1 MKKRMFSICLA
12 MTLAVTGVTTA
23 GVQTAYATT
32 LSKARE
38 QKSQAQSNL
47 NNVTD
52 QIDQLKSQQTALQ
65 AQINEV
71 DADLVQVLVD
81 LDVISGE
88 IEDKKI
94 ELAQA
99 ESDLEDAKEKEAEQ
113 YESMKQRI
121 RYMYENGSSSYLD
134 AFVGA
139 GSFADILNR
148 VENFSKV
155 YNYDRNL
162 LIEYQNTKAEVETLI
177 QQVQEEKEELE
188 ENQLSYQQQQKK
200 LEDIKVSKSSQM
212 SNFKS
217 ELSKAQ
223 NLASE
228 YKKTID
234 QQNAIITQEVE
245 AEKQV
250 KISAGA
256 STIGQSQTSPK
267 NITSTNS
274 STRNNTSSSLKS
286 GNTKN
291 VLNNKRDANSSID
304 NTVIENKGNNIE
316 NYGNKG
322 NNSNSENSNNENG
335 NNKNDIHINSDGTES
350 SKPFEGKESG
360 SSVVSYACQFVGN
373 PYVWGGESLTN
384 GADCS
389 GFIKS
394 VYAHFGISLPHSSE
408 ALRSVGR
415 GVSALEMQPGDIIC
429 YAGHVAIYMG
439 DNQIVHASSPTSGIK
454 ISNNPYYKTILTVR
468 RIF

>member
-1 MKKRMFSICLA
+1 MKKRMFFICLA
-12 MTLAVTGVTTA
+12 MTLAVTGVTAA

-52 QIDQLKSQQTALQ
+52 QIDQLKSQQASLQ

-139 GSFADILNR
+139 DSFADILNR

-155 YNYDRNL
+155 YDYDRNL
-162 LIEYQNTKAEVETLI
+162 LVEYQNTKAEVERLI
-177 QQVQEEKEELE
+177 EQVQEEKEELE
-188 ENQLSYQQQQKK
+188 ENQSSYQQQQKK
-200 LEDIKVSKSSQM
+200 LEEIKKTKSSQM
-212 SNFKS
+212 SNFNS
-217 ELSKAQ
+217 ELTKAQ
-223 NLASE
+223 SLASE

-234 QQNAIITQEVE
+234 QQNQIITQELE
-245 AEKQV
+245 AAKQV
-250 KISAGA
+250 RVTAGV
-256 STIGQSQTSPK
+256 STVAKTPGTQSSTQK
-267 NITSTNS
+267 NTSTKNS
-274 STRNNTSSSLKS
+274 NKGSSSSESKNNNSENNTSNKNNSSNSGDSANNGSNS
-286 GNTKN
+286 GN
-291 VLNNKRDANSSID
+291 ASSGSS
-304 NTVIENKGNNIE
+304 NKGNSS
-316 NYGNKG
+316 G
-322 NNSNSENSNNENG
+322 NNSGGNSSENTDSGNG
-335 NNKNDIHINSDGTES
+335 NSSSSNGT
-350 SKPFEGKESG
+350 G
-360 SSVVSYACQFVGN
+360 SAVVSFACQFVGN

-394 VYAHFGISLPHSSE
+394 VYAHFGVSLPHSSE
-408 ALRSVGR
+408 SLRSVGR

-429 YAGHVAIYMG
+429 YAGHVAIYIG
-439 DNQIVHASSPTSGIK
+439 NNQIVHASSPTSGIK
-454 ISNNPYYKTILTVR
+454 ISSNPYYKTILAVR

>member
-1 MKKRMFSICLA
+1 MKKRMFFICLA
-12 MTLAVTGVTTA
+12 MTLAVTGVTAA

-52 QIDQLKSQQTALQ
+52 QIDQLKSQQASLQ

-99 ESDLEDAKEKEAEQ
+99 ESDLEDAKAKEAEQ
-113 YESMKQRI
+113 YEAMKQRI

-139 GSFADILNR
+139 DSFADILNR

-155 YNYDRNL
+155 YDYDRNL
-162 LIEYQNTKAEVETLI
+162 LVEYQNTKAEVETLI

-200 LEDIKVSKSSQM
+200 LEEIKETKSSQM
-212 SNFKS
+212 SNFNS
-217 ELSKAQ
+217 ELTKAQ
-223 NLASE
+223 SLASE

-234 QQNAIITQEVE
+234 QQNQIITQELE
-245 AEKQV
+245 AAKQV
-250 KISAGA
+250 RVTAGV
-256 STIGQSQTSPK
+256 STVAKTPGTQSSTQK
-267 NITSTNS
+267 NTSTKNS
-274 STRNNTSSSLKS
+274 NKGSGTS
-286 GNTKN
+286 
-291 VLNNKRDANSSID
+291 
-304 NTVIENKGNNIE
+304 ENKNN
-316 NYGNKG
+316 NSG
-322 NNSNSENSNNENG
+322 NNS
-335 NNKNDIHINSDGTES
+335 
-350 SKPFEGKESG
+350 SG
-360 SSVVSYACQFVGN
+360 SSNKENSSGNNSGGNSSENTDSGNGNSSSSNGTGSAVVSFACQFVGN

-394 VYAHFGISLPHSSE
+394 VYAHFGVSLPHSSE
-408 ALRSVGR
+408 SLRSVGR

-439 DNQIVHASSPTSGIK
+439 NNQIVHASSPTSGIK
-454 ISNNPYYKTILTVR
+454 ISGNPYYKTILAVR

>member
-1 MKKRMFSICLA
+1 MKKRMFFICLA
-12 MTLAVTGVTTA
+12 MTLAVTGVTAA

-52 QIDQLKSQQTALQ
+52 QIDQLKSQQASLQ

-99 ESDLEDAKEKEAEQ
+99 ESDLEDAKAKEAEQ
-113 YESMKQRI
+113 YEAMKQRI

-139 GSFADILNR
+139 DSFADILNR

-155 YNYDRNL
+155 YDYDRNL
-162 LIEYQNTKAEVETLI
+162 LVEYQNTKAEVETLI

-200 LEDIKVSKSSQM
+200 LEEIKKTKSSQM
-212 SNFKS
+212 SNFNS
-217 ELSKAQ
+217 ELTKAQ
-223 NLASE
+223 SLASE

-234 QQNAIITQEVE
+234 QQNQIITQELE
-245 AEKQV
+245 AAKQV
-250 KISAGA
+250 RVTAGV
-256 STIGQSQTSPK
+256 STVAKTPGTQSSTQK
-267 NITSTNS
+267 NTSTKNS
-274 STRNNTSSSLKS
+274 NKGSGTS
-286 GNTKN
+286 
-291 VLNNKRDANSSID
+291 
-304 NTVIENKGNNIE
+304 ENKNN
-316 NYGNKG
+316 NSG
-322 NNSNSENSNNENG
+322 NNS
-335 NNKNDIHINSDGTES
+335 
-350 SKPFEGKESG
+350 SG
-360 SSVVSYACQFVGN
+360 SSNKENSSGNNSGGNSSENTDSGNGNSSSSNGTGSAVVSFACQFVGN

-394 VYAHFGISLPHSSE
+394 VYAHFGVSLPHSSE
-408 ALRSVGR
+408 SLRSVGR

-439 DNQIVHASSPTSGIK
+439 NNQIVHASSPTSGIK
-454 ISNNPYYKTILTVR
+454 ISSNPYYKTILAVR

>member
-12 MTLAVTGVTTA
+12 MTLAVTGVAAA
-23 GVQTAYATT
+23 GVQTVYATT

-52 QIDQLKSQQTALQ
+52 QIDQLKSQQAALQ
-65 AQINEV
+65 SQINEV

-139 GSFADILNR
+139 DSFADILNR

-155 YNYDRNL
+155 YDYDRNL
-162 LIEYQNTKAEVETLI
+162 LVEYQNTKAEVERLI
-177 QQVQEEKEELE
+177 EQVQEEKEELE
-188 ENQLSYQQQQKK
+188 ENQSSYQQQQKK
-200 LEDIKVSKSSQM
+200 LEEIKKTKSSQM
-212 SNFKS
+212 SNFNS
-217 ELSKAQ
+217 ELTKAQ

-234 QQNAIITQEVE
+234 QQNQIITQELE
-245 AEKQV
+245 AAKQV
-250 KISAGA
+250 RVTAGV
-256 STIGQSQTSPK
+256 STVAKTSGTQSSTQNNTQK
-267 NITSTNS
+267 NTSTKNPNKGS
-274 STRNNTSSSLKS
+274 SSSESKGNHSENNTSNKNNSSSSGDSANNGNNS
-286 GNTKN
+286 GN
-291 VLNNKRDANSSID
+291 SSS
-304 NTVIENKGNNIE
+304 GS
-316 NYGNKG
+316 GNKG
-322 NNSNSENSNNENG
+322 NSGGNNSGGNSSENTDSGNG
-335 NNKNDIHINSDGTES
+335 NSSSSNGT
-350 SKPFEGKESG
+350 G
-360 SSVVSYACQFVGN
+360 SAVVSFARQFVGN

-394 VYAHFGISLPHSSE
+394 VYAHFGVSLPHSSE
-408 ALRSVGR
+408 SLRSVGR
-415 GVSALEMQPGDIIC
+415 GVSALDMQPGDIIC

-439 DNQIVHASSPTSGIK
+439 NNQIVHASSPTSGIK
-454 ISNNPYYKTILTVR
+454 ISSNPYYKTILAVR

>member
-12 MTLAVTGVTTA
+12 MTLAVTGVTAA

-52 QIDQLKSQQTALQ
+52 QINQLKSQQAALQ

-88 IEDKKI
+88 IEDKKV

-99 ESDLEDAKEKEAEQ
+99 ESDLEAAKEKEAEQ

-139 GSFADILNR
+139 DSFADILNR

-155 YNYDRNL
+155 YDYDRNL
-162 LIEYQNTKAEVETLI
+162 LVEYQNTKAEVESLI
-177 QQVQEEKEELE
+177 EQVQEEKEELE
-188 ENQLSYQQQQKK
+188 ENQASYQQQQKK
-200 LEDIKVSKSSQM
+200 LEEIKKTKNSQM
-212 SNFKS
+212 SNFNS
-217 ELSKAQ
+217 ELTKAQ

-234 QQNAIITQEVE
+234 QQNQIITQELEV
-245 AEKQV
+245 AKQV
-250 KISAGA
+250 KVTAGVSSVVNTSGTQS
-256 STIGQSQTSPK
+256 STQNNTQK
-267 NITSTNS
+267 NTSTKNTNKGS
-274 STRNNTSSSLKS
+274 STSENKTNNSENNTS
-286 GNTKN
+286 
-291 VLNNKRDANSSID
+291 NKNSSSS
-304 NTVIENKGNNIE
+304 NGNSA
-316 NYGNKG
+316 
-322 NNSNSENSNNENG
+322 NNSSNSENSSSGSG
-335 NNKNDIHINSDGTES
+335 NKGNSGES
-350 SKPFEGKESG
+350 TSGSNSSSDSG
-360 SSVVSYACQFVGN
+360 SSSSSSSKTGSAVVSFACQFVGN

-394 VYAHFGISLPHSSE
+394 VYAHFGVSLPHSSE

-415 GVSALEMQPGDIIC
+415 GVSPLDMQPGDIIC

-439 DNQIVHASSPTSGIK
+439 NNQIVHASSPTSGIK
-454 ISNNPYYKTILTVR
+454 ISSNPYYKTILAVR

>member
-1 MKKRMFSICLA
+1 MKKRMFFICLA
-12 MTLAVTGVTTA
+12 MTLAVTGVTAA

-99 ESDLEDAKEKEAEQ
+99 ESDLEDAKAKEAEQ
-113 YESMKQRI
+113 YEAMKQRI

-139 GSFADILNR
+139 DSFADILNR

-155 YNYDRNL
+155 YDYDRNL
-162 LIEYQNTKAEVETLI
+162 LVEYQNTKAEVERLI
-177 QQVQEEKEELE
+177 EQVQEEKEELE
-188 ENQLSYQQQQKK
+188 ENQSSYQQQQKK
-200 LEDIKVSKSSQM
+200 LEEIKKTKSSQM
-212 SNFKS
+212 SNFNS
-217 ELSKAQ
+217 ELTKAQ
-223 NLASE
+223 SLASE

-234 QQNAIITQEVE
+234 QQNQIITQELE
-245 AEKQV
+245 AAKQV
-250 KISAGA
+250 RVTAGV
-256 STIGQSQTSPK
+256 STVAKTPGTQK
-267 NITSTNS
+267 NTSTKNS
-274 STRNNTSSSLKS
+274 NKGSGTS
-286 GNTKN
+286 
-291 VLNNKRDANSSID
+291 
-304 NTVIENKGNNIE
+304 ENKNNNSGNNISNKNNSSSSGNSANNSSNSGNSSSGSSNKE
-316 NYGNKG
+316 NSWNNSGGNSSENTDSG
-322 NNSNSENSNNENG
+322 NGNSNSSN
-335 NNKNDIHINSDGTES
+335 GT
-350 SKPFEGKESG
+350 G
-360 SSVVSYACQFVGN
+360 SAVVSFACQFVGN

-394 VYAHFGISLPHSSE
+394 VYAHFGVSLPHSSE
-408 ALRSVGR
+408 SLRSVGR

-439 DNQIVHASSPTSGIK
+439 NNQIVHASSPTSGIK
-454 ISNNPYYKTILTVR
+454 ISSNPYYKTILAVR

>member
-12 MTLAVTGVTTA
+12 MMLAVTVTTA

-139 GSFADILNR
+139 DSFADILNR

-155 YNYDRNL
+155 YDYDRNL
-162 LIEYQNTKAEVETLI
+162 LVEYQDTKAEVERLI
-177 QQVQEEKEELE
+177 EQVQEEKEELE
-188 ENQLSYQQQQKK
+188 ENQSSYQQQQKK
-200 LEDIKVSKSSQM
+200 LEEIKKTKSSQM
-212 SNFKS
+212 SNFNS
-217 ELSKAQ
+217 ELTKAQ
-223 NLASE
+223 SLASE

-234 QQNAIITQEVE
+234 QQNQIITQELE
-245 AEKQV
+245 AAKQV
-250 KISAGA
+250 RVTAGV
-256 STIGQSQTSPK
+256 STVAKTPGTQSSTQK
-267 NITSTNS
+267 NTSTKNS
-274 STRNNTSSSLKS
+274 NKGSGTS
-286 GNTKN
+286 
-291 VLNNKRDANSSID
+291 
-304 NTVIENKGNNIE
+304 ENKNNNSGNNISNKNNSSSSGNSANNSNNSGNSSSGSSNKE
-316 NYGNKG
+316 NSG
-322 NNSNSENSNNENG
+322 NNSGGNSSENTDSGNG
-335 NNKNDIHINSDGTES
+335 NSNSSNGT
-350 SKPFEGKESG
+350 G
-360 SSVVSYACQFVGN
+360 SAVVSFACQFVGN

-394 VYAHFGISLPHSSE
+394 VYAHFGVSLPHSSE
-408 ALRSVGR
+408 SLRSVGR

-439 DNQIVHASSPTSGIK
+439 NNQIVHASSPTSGIK
-454 ISNNPYYKTILTVR
+454 ISSNPYYKTILAVR

>member
-12 MTLAVTGVTTA
+12 MTLAATVTTA

-99 ESDLEDAKEKEAEQ
+99 ESDLEDAKAKEAEQ
-113 YESMKQRI
+113 YEAMKQRI

-139 GSFADILNR
+139 DSFADILNR

-155 YNYDRNL
+155 YDYDRNL
-162 LIEYQNTKAEVETLI
+162 LVEYQDTKAEVERLI
-177 QQVQEEKEELE
+177 GQVQEEKEELE
-188 ENQLSYQQQQKK
+188 ENQSSYQQQQKK
-200 LEDIKVSKSSQM
+200 LEEIKKTKSSQM
-212 SNFKS
+212 SNFNS
-217 ELSKAQ
+217 ELTKAQ
-223 NLASE
+223 SLASE

-234 QQNAIITQEVE
+234 QQNQIITQELE
-245 AEKQV
+245 AAKQV
-250 KISAGA
+250 RVTAGV
-256 STIGQSQTSPK
+256 STVAKTPGTQSSTQK
-267 NITSTNS
+267 NTSTKNS
-274 STRNNTSSSLKS
+274 NKGSGTS
-286 GNTKN
+286 
-291 VLNNKRDANSSID
+291 
-304 NTVIENKGNNIE
+304 ENKNNNSGNNISNKNNSSSGGNSANNSSNSGNSSSGSSNKE
-316 NYGNKG
+316 NSG
-322 NNSNSENSNNENG
+322 NNSGGNSSENTDSGNG
-335 NNKNDIHINSDGTES
+335 NSNSSNGT
-350 SKPFEGKESG
+350 G
-360 SSVVSYACQFVGN
+360 SAVVSFACQFVGN

-394 VYAHFGISLPHSSE
+394 VYAHFGVSLPHSSE
-408 ALRSVGR
+408 SLRSVGR

-439 DNQIVHASSPTSGIK
+439 NNQIVHASSPTSGIK
-454 ISNNPYYKTILTVR
+454 ISSNPYYKTILAVR